1 MAVGEE
7 AAQTIL
13 QISSKAALMT
23 SETLIE
29 ILKQIINL
37 INNNNLRTNNAS
49 KTQTADKDTTK
60 SGKQSLKSL
69 SKQNVALDSI
79 PVSNVDVK
87 AMTAQLKRY
96 GIDFSVT
103 KNNHSKDFN
112 LFFKGTDTSV
122 ISAALEQVVNNSEK
136 SQEETKKPLKEQK
149 ESAQQK
155 AENQNKAK
163 AEEKAKSQEQ
173 QKNRSGREQDR

>member
-1 MAVGEE
+1 MGVGEE
-7 AAQTIL
+7 AAQTVL
-13 QISSKAALMT
+13 QISSKAVLMT
-23 SETLIE
+23 SETIIE
-29 ILKQIINL
+29 ILKQITNL
-37 INNNNLRTNNAS
+37 INNNLHTNNVS
-49 KTQTADKDTTK
+49 KIQTTNKDTVK

-79 PVSNVDVK
+79 PVSNVDIK
-87 AMTAQLKRY
+87 AMTARLKRY

-103 KNNHSKDFN
+103 KNSQSKDFT
-112 LFFKGTDTSV
+112 LFFKGTDTAA
-122 ISAALEQVVNNSEK
+122 ISAALEQVVKNSEQ

-155 AENQNKAK
+155 AETQNKAK

>member
-13 QISSKAALMT
+13 QITSKTALMT
-23 SETLIE
+23 SETLME
-29 ILKQIINL
+29 LLKLLHNRL
-37 INNNNLRTNNAS
+37 ANNNVRTNNT
-49 KTQTADKDTTK
+49 KLTDKDTTK

-79 PVSNVDVK
+79 PVSNIDIK
-87 AMTAQLKRY
+87 ALTAQLKRY

-103 KNNHSKDFN
+103 KNRQSQDFN
-112 LFFKGTDTSV
+112 LFFKGTDTAA
-122 ISAALEQVVNNSEK
+122 ISAALEQIVKGSEQ

-155 AENQNKAK
+155 AETQNKAK

>member
-1 MAVGEE
+1 MAAVGEE

-13 QISSKAALMT
+13 QISSKAALIT

-29 ILKQIINL
+29 ILKMICIR
-37 INNNNLRTNNAS
+37 INNNNIRTNNV
-49 KTQTADKDTTK
+49 KTTERDTTK
-60 SGKQSLKSL
+60 SGKQSVKSL
-69 SKQNVALDSI
+69 SRQNVALDSI
-79 PVSNVDVK
+79 PVSNVDIK

-103 KNNHSKDFN
+103 KNRQSKEFN

-122 ISAALEQVVNNSEK
+122 ISAALEQIVKNSEQ

-155 AENQNKAK
+155 AETQNKAK
-163 AEEKAKSQEQ
+163 VEEKAKSQEQ